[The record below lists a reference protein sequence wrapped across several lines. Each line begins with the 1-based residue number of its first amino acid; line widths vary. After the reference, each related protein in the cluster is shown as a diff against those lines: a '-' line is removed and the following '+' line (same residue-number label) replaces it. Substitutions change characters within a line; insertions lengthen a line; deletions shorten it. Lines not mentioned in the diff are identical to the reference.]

1 MKTNNVNVRIQNVDI
16 AGRGKNLR
24 ERNEN
29 KRKRLVVYGKSGPYA
44 KKTKR
49 RVIV

>member
-29 KRKRLVVYGKSGPYA
+29 KRKRLVVYGKVA
-44 KKTKR
+44 LMLKR
-49 RVIV
+49 QKEES